1 MVSPMTRTIETAL
14 IILKSVKDKC
24 SAEVPVIVS
33 PDLREAHD
41 AECNKGLARAIMQT
55 KYPNLDFLRCPKN
68 WDYELHTVEAA
79 THRAGRLRRS
89 LKELSDKYRNI
100 LLTTHRGFLAYLI
113 QGPRF
118 GVCGWISLSRNIS

>member
-14 IILKSVKDKC
+14 IVLKSVKDKC
-24 SAEVPVIVS
+24 SAEAPIIVS

-41 AECNKGLARAIMQT
+41 AECNKGLARAEMQT
-55 KYPNLDFLRCPKN
+55 KYPNLNFLRCPEN

-79 THRAGRLRRS
+79 THRAERVRRS

-100 LLTTHRGFLAYLI
+100 LLITHRGFLASLV

-118 GVCGWISLSRNIS
+118 GVCGWFSLPRNIS